1 MNTFVPKGVINM
13 FVLTMKLNK
22 KKSVFLVIMVAL
34 VLIGI
39 ILLASAYSKSRELDS
54 MSEPGATERVKDE
67 EDRINYLARYGWEV
81 ETPAVSND
89 TVVIP
94 RTFSDIFEEYNEL
107 QIQQG
112 FDLSQ
117 YCGLEVE
124 IYTYRVLNHESEG
137 EVLAQLYVRN
147 NSVIGGDVH
156 STAIDGFMVPIKS
169 T

>member
-67 EDRINYLARYGWEV
+67 EDRINYLARYG
-81 ETPAVSND
+81 
-89 TVVIP
+89 
-94 RTFSDIFEEYNEL
+94 
-107 QIQQG
+107 
-112 FDLSQ
+112 
-117 YCGLEVE
+117 
-124 IYTYRVLNHESEG
+124 
-137 EVLAQLYVRN
+137 
-147 NSVIGGDVH
+147 
-156 STAIDGFMVPIKS
+156 
-169 T
+169 